1 MGNHQSKP
9 QNRLSKPKTNT
20 NSPSLPSK
28 ADSPTASTSRGA
40 DLGTPERQQI
50 KDSLLA
56 SWDTTEPS
64 GPAGLAKENDGG
76 ERHPRFLARSV
87 LAGSQNNSRTHSR
100 SNSASRFGSRR
111 GSMTKGAGLAESN
124 HSLHRSTTVDLE
136 AAIRIL
142 QEVKRN
148 ASPEDLAALQE
159 VLESVEEDAIP
170 ALEQNQS
177 RNPRRTNKSS
187 SSLTRRRSMIHKPG
201 VATRTSPIEGRRR
214 TWNSWRSPGLQ
225 PEEEEKEA
233 GEQEQ
238 EAKWRTAY
246 KTPSPQAYRP
256 VGDSVFDGCGMPT
269 ARPQTPS
276 DLDYGHIG
284 SRRMGPLVVTN
295 GAASPA
301 ASTSITDCTP
311 CTATRDDYFSAT
323 EADSDVLMIKST
335 TRRGHSRS
343 QSAVLSASAVLS
355 GSFTSSMQD
364 CSHVN
369 PALEASHYSSE
380 GTLYDAQGPVHEL
393 DASLETAR
401 LELAA
406 ITPAVQTQQKH
417 ECRPSY
423 RPPPK
428 TYDSGYSS
436 TGSVQ
441 SRHRTE
447 SGDSLSA
454 PPQLEQEEIPGR
466 RMPKSI
472 LTRSSAHAA
481 DADLPGIPP
490 SKQRPRSL
498 ILPVASA
505 RSTSSTP
512 LSPLTPHSI
521 ASRASFDSNEALTAK
536 TPMPGGGSCRAV
548 VPVDPRRDSSH
559 RSRQRPLQVRASTIQ
574 PTRGRVSHEYV
585 SDPGRRL
592 ACSSP

>member
-1 MGNHQSKP
+1 M
-9 QNRLSKPKTNT
+9 
-20 NSPSLPSK
+20 
-28 ADSPTASTSRGA
+28 
-40 DLGTPERQQI
+40 
-50 KDSLLA
+50 
-56 SWDTTEPS
+56 
-64 GPAGLAKENDGG
+64 
-76 ERHPRFLARSV
+76 
-87 LAGSQNNSRTHSR
+87 
-100 SNSASRFGSRR
+100 
-111 GSMTKGAGLAESN
+111 
-124 HSLHRSTTVDLE
+124 
-136 AAIRIL
+136 
-142 QEVKRN
+142 
-148 ASPEDLAALQE
+148 
-159 VLESVEEDAIP
+159 
-170 ALEQNQS
+170 
-177 RNPRRTNKSS
+177 
-187 SSLTRRRSMIHKPG
+187 
-201 VATRTSPIEGRRR
+201 
-214 TWNSWRSPGLQ
+214 
-225 PEEEEKEA
+225 
-233 GEQEQ
+233 
-238 EAKWRTAY
+238 
-246 KTPSPQAYRP
+246 
-256 VGDSVFDGCGMPT
+256 
-269 ARPQTPS
+269 
-276 DLDYGHIG
+276 
-284 SRRMGPLVVTN
+284 
-295 GAASPA
+295 
-301 ASTSITDCTP
+301 
-311 CTATRDDYFSAT
+311 
-323 EADSDVLMIKST
+323 
-335 TRRGHSRS
+335 
-343 QSAVLSASAVLS
+343 LSASAVLS